1 MKTIAHKYYDATEDK
16 MYDKPGQIL
25 DILLVGKHG
34 TRRVNSLMKEFTNN
48 QGVIERPQDLEL
60 LADTV
65 VAFYKDQWD
74 KRYKALTI
82 DYGILDPYHIEKN
95 VEATGTKSSTNTKTT
110 SEETEANT
118 DSSSNDTSSSVA
130 NRTDK
135 VDGDTDVESSRSA
148 SGNQTD
154 AASKESTSVNSMT
167 GVNESVKE
175 HDDDKVTRTT
185 DYGDDETAV
194 KETRTKSG
202 IEVREKEGKEK
213 VTDSV
218 DPERNTKTRDVINNG
233 TELADKVPTDHL
245 GVEHSIRDN
254 VTELDH
260 YNNDT
265 VKHSTTPYVTV
276 GQKLRID
283 NEQSN
288 IDHTIK
294 DTTTNNLDLEQTVDY
309 NTRKETITD
318 NYATT
323 REFEYGEKDGDK
335 VKPLTETIKYGA
347 SGNEDDANPKEVVTK
362 EGKITDTIETE
373 GKVSI
378 TDTTNKNNNETTS
391 EEQNANKSY
400 SEQDVNNTHTSEGSV
415 GESTAS
421 ANSNNTNTSNS
432 SSSLSSE
439 GTENSNGSETTA
451 EESKTT
457 ESGNKW
463 WSATNQQMIQ
473 QELEVRMNNFY
484 DQMLK
489 DVAKLLTL
497 SIYNQEEIR

>member
-1 MKTIAHKYYDATEDK
+1 MKTIAHKYYDATDDK

-48 QGVIERPQDLEL
+48 QGVVERTEDLEL

-74 KRYKALTI
+74 KRYEALTI
-82 DYGILDPYHIEKN
+82 DYGMLDPYHLEKS
-95 VEATGTKSSTNTKTT
+95 VEVTGSKSSSNIKTT

-154 AASKESTSVNSMT
+154 AASKESTSANSMT

-185 DYGDDETAV
+185 DYGDDDTAV

-202 IEVREKEGKEK
+202 IEVREKEGKET

-218 DPERNTKTRDVINNG
+218 DPEHNTKTHEVINNG
-233 TELADKVPTDHL
+233 TDLAEQVPEDHL
-245 GVEHSIRDN
+245 GVEHTVEGN
-254 VTELDH
+254 TTQGEHVTEAS
-260 YNNDT
+260 N
-265 VKHSTTPYVTV
+265 KHSTTPYVTV

-283 NEQSN
+283 NEQRNVENS
-288 IDHTIK
+288 IK
-294 DTTTNNLDLEQTVDY
+294 DTTTNNVTMDRTTDY
-309 NTRKETITD
+309 NTRKETIED
-318 NYATT
+318 DYKTT
-323 REFEYGEKDGDK
+323 REFEYGDGEN
-335 VKPLTETIKYGA
+335 PLKETIKYGA
-347 SGNEDDANPKEVVTK
+347 TGNEDNANPKEVVTK
-362 EGKITDTIETE
+362 EGTITDTIETE

-378 TDTTNKNNNETTS
+378 TDTTNKNSNETTS
-391 EEQNANKSY
+391 EEQSANKSY
-400 SEQDVNNTHTSEGSV
+400 SEQDVNNTHTTEGSV

-432 SSSLSSE
+432 NSSMTSE

-473 QELEVRMNNFY
+473 QELELRMNNFY

>member
-1 MKTIAHKYYDATEDK
+1 
-16 MYDKPGQIL
+16 
-25 DILLVGKHG
+25 
-34 TRRVNSLMKEFTNN
+34 MKEFTNN

-74 KRYKALTI
+74 KRYEALTI

-95 VEATGTKSSTNTKTT
+95 VEATGSKSLSNTKTT
-110 SEETEANT
+110 SEETEAST
-118 DSSSNDTSSSVA
+118 DSTSNDINSSVA

-135 VDGDTDVESSRSA
+135 VDGDTDVESSKSTSGSQSDA
-148 SGNQTD
+148 S
-154 AASKESTSVNSMT
+154 SKESTSVNSMT

-185 DYGDDETAV
+185 DYTDEDGNKV

-202 IEVREKEGKEK
+202 IEIREKEGKESVTEESDTTK
-213 VTDSV
+213 V
-218 DPERNTKTRDVINNG
+218 PTKTLEVVNNG
-233 TELADKVPTDHL
+233 TDLSEEIPEGHSGL
-245 GVEHSIRDN
+245 EHTVDGN
-254 VTELDH
+254 VTNAEQ
-260 YNNDT
+260 YT
-265 VKHSTTPYVTV
+265 EASSKHSTTPYVTV

-283 NEQSN
+283 NEQQN
-288 IDHTIK
+288 IGNTIK
-294 DTTTNNLDLEQTVDY
+294 DTTTNELELERTTDY

-318 NYATT
+318 EYKTKK
-323 REFEYGEKDGDK
+323 EFEYGDGEN
-335 VKPLTETIKYGA
+335 PLKETIKYGA
-347 SGNEDDANPKEVVTK
+347 TGNEDNANPKEVITK

-378 TDTTNKNNNETTS
+378 TDTTDKNSNETTS
-391 EEQNANKSY
+391 EEQSANKSY

-421 ANSNNTNTSNS
+421 SNSNNTNTSNS
-432 SSSLSSE
+432 SSSLVSE
-439 GTENSNGSETTA
+439 GTENSNGSETTE
-451 EESKTT
+451 EESKVT
-457 ESGNKW
+457 EVGNKW

-473 QELEVRMNNFY
+473 QELELRMNNFY
-484 DQMLK
+484 EQMLK

>member
-1 MKTIAHKYYDATEDK
+1 

-48 QGVIERPQDLEL
+48 QGVVERPQDLEL

-74 KRYKALTI
+74 KRYEALTI

-213 VTDSV
+213 VTDTV
-218 DPERNTKTRDVINNG
+218 DPTHNTKTHEVINNG
-233 TELADKVPTDHL
+233 TDLAEQVPADHVGLEHTVDGNKTVGEHITD
-245 GVEHSIRDN
+245 SSN
-254 VTELDH
+254 
-260 YNNDT
+260 
-265 VKHSTTPYVTV
+265 KHSTTPYVTV

-283 NEQSN
+283 NEQRNVENS
-288 IDHTIK
+288 IK
-294 DTTTNNLDLEQTVDY
+294 DETTNSVTMDRTTDY

-318 NYATT
+318 DYKTE
-323 REFEYGEKDGDK
+323 REFEYGEEVNGQ
-335 VKPLTETIKYGA
+335 VVPLKETIKYGA
-347 SGNEDDANPKEVVTK
+347 TGNEDNSNPKEVVTK

-378 TDTTNKNNNETTS
+378 TDTTSKNNNETTS

-421 ANSNNTNTSNS
+421 SNSNNTNTSNS
-432 SSSLSSE
+432 SSSISSE

-484 DQMLK
+484 EQMLK

>member
-1 MKTIAHKYYDATEDK
+1 
-16 MYDKPGQIL
+16 
-25 DILLVGKHG
+25 
-34 TRRVNSLMKEFTNN
+34 MKEFTNN
-48 QGVIERPQDLEL
+48 QGVVERPQDLEL

-74 KRYKALTI
+74 KRYEALTI

-118 DSSSNDTSSSVA
+118 DSSSNGTSSSVA

-154 AASKESTSVNSMT
+154 AASKESTSVNSVN

-175 HDDDKVTRTT
+175 HDKDLVTRTT
-185 DYGDDETAV
+185 DYSKDGNKV

-218 DPERNTKTRDVINNG
+218 DSAHNTKTHEVVNNG
-233 TELADKVPTDHL
+233 TDLEDKVPTNHL
-245 GVEHSIRDN
+245 GVEH
-254 VTELDH
+254 
-260 YNNDT
+260 T
-265 VKHSTTPYVTV
+265 VDGNKTVGEHITDSSNKHSTTPYVTV

-283 NEQSN
+283 NEQRN
-288 IDHTIK
+288 VENTVK
-294 DTTTNNLDLEQTVDY
+294 DETTNTVTMDRTTDY
-309 NTRKETITD
+309 NTRRETITD
-318 NYATT
+318 DYTT
-323 REFEYGEKDGDK
+323 HREFEYGEKVGNDI
-335 VKPLTETIKYGA
+335 VPLKETIKYGPT
-347 SGNEDDANPKEVVTK
+347 GNEENANPKEVVTK
-362 EGKITDTIETE
+362 EGKITDTIETD

-378 TDTTNKNNNETTS
+378 TDTTSKNNNETTS

-432 SSSLSSE
+432 SSLLSSE